1 MANLRELR
9 DRIRSVNST
18 KKITKAQE
26 LIATSRITKAQAR
39 VEASQPYA
47 HELANVL
54 NRLAA
59 VSSLD
64 HSMLR
69 EGVDGK
75 VAAILVV
82 SSARGMCGGYN
93 NNVFKKAAELEAL
106 LRQEGFDVVRYVT
119 GSKGVGFYK
128 FREAEVAGSWEG
140 FSQDPSWESTHDVR
154 RHMIDGF
161 VAGSHG
167 TAKAR
172 PGLNTEANGGD
183 SNAVVRGFDS
193 VHVVY
198 TEFENML
205 TQTAR
210 AQQLLPVVPVIENEE
225 YQLGDSALSDA
236 ESADQLTP
244 DYDFEPDADTLMEA
258 LLPQYVSRL
267 LFEMFLEA
275 SAAESAARRTAMK
288 SATDNAT
295 ELVKDLS
302 RVANQARQ
310 AQITQEIT
318 EIVGGAGALAESAE
332 SD

>member
-47 HELANVL
+47 AEMTSMMNK
-54 NRLAA
+54 LAA
-59 VSSLD
+59 ASTLEHD
-64 HSMLR
+64 MLR
-69 EGVDGK
+69 EREDGN

-82 SSARGMCGGYN
+82 TSDRGMCGGYN
-93 NNVFKKAAELEAL
+93 NNVFKKAAQLQAL
-106 LRQEGFDVVRYVT
+106 LESKGYEVVRYVT
-119 GSKGVGFYK
+119 GNKGIGHYK
-128 FREAEVAGSWEG
+128 FREDEVVGSWGG
-140 FSQDPSWESTHDVR
+140 FSQDPTWETTHDVR
-154 RHMIDGF
+154 RPLIDGF

-167 TAKAR
+167 TTKGR
-172 PGLNTEANGGD
+172 DGLHAQGD
-183 SNAVVRGFDS
+183 GAGVRGFDQ

-198 TEFENML
+198 TEFESML

-210 AQQLLPVVPVIENEE
+210 AQQLLPVQPVIQDEE
-225 YQLGDSALSDA
+225 YHLGESALTDS
-236 ESADQLTP
+236 ESAD
-244 DYDFEPDADTLMEA
+244 DIAAGFEFEPDADTLMEA
-258 LLPQYVSRL
+258 LLPQYVSRI
-267 LFEMFLEA
+267 LFAMFLEA
-275 SAAESAARRTAMK
+275 SASESAARRTAMK

-295 ELVKDLS
+295 EMVEDLS

-310 AQITQEIT
+310 AQITQEIS
-318 EIVGGAGALAESAE
+318 EIVGGAGALSDSAE

>member
-47 HELANVL
+47 RELSNVL
-54 NRLAA
+54 NKLAA
-59 VSSLD
+59 HTSLD
-64 HSMLR
+64 HPMLR
-69 EGVDGK
+69 DREDAK

-82 SSARGMCGGYN
+82 SSDRGMCGGYN
-93 NNVFKKAAELEAL
+93 NNIFKKAAELEAL
-106 LRQEGFDVVRYVT
+106 LKQQGYETVRYVT
-119 GSKGVGFYK
+119 GNKGVGFYK
-128 FREAEVAGSWEG
+128 FREADVAGAWTG
-140 FSQDPSWESTHDVR
+140 FSQDPTWESTHDVR

-161 VAGSHG
+161 VAGSKG
-167 TAKAR
+167 TAKSR
-172 PGLNTEANGGD
+172 PGLTAEGQP
-183 SNAVVRGFDS
+183 VRGFDQ

-198 TEFENML
+198 TEFESML

-210 AQQLLPVVPVIENEE
+210 VQQLLPVVPLVSDEE
-225 YQLGDSALSDA
+225 FNMGESALSDS
-236 ESADQLTP
+236 EPTDQLTP
-244 DYDFEPDADTLMEA
+244 DYDFEPDADTLMDA
-258 LLPQYVSRL
+258 LLPQYVSRM
-267 LFEMFLEA
+267 LFAMFLDA
-275 SAAESAARRTAMK
+275 SASESAARRTAMK

-318 EIVGGAGALAESAE
+318 EIVGGAGALADSAE

>member
-47 HELANVL
+47 HELANVM
-54 NRLAA
+54 NKLAA
-59 VSSLD
+59 ASSLD
-64 HSMLR
+64 HPMLR
-69 EGVDGK
+69 EREDGK

-82 SSARGMCGGYN
+82 SSDRGMCGGYN
-93 NNVFKKAAELEAL
+93 NNIFKKAAELEAL
-106 LRQEGFDVVRYVT
+106 LKKQGYEIVRYVT
-119 GSKGVGFYK
+119 GNKGVGFYK
-128 FREAEVAGSWEG
+128 FREADVAGSWAG
-140 FSQDPSWESTHDVR
+140 FSQDPSWETTHDVR

-161 VAGSHG
+161 IAGSKG
-167 TAKAR
+167 TAKYR
-172 PGLNTEANGGD
+172 DGLNTPGEGI
-183 SNAVVRGFDS
+183 RGFDQ

-198 TEFENML
+198 TEFESML

-210 AQQLLPVVPVIENEE
+210 AQQLLPVVPVIEDEE
-225 YQLGDSALSDA
+225 FHLGESALSDS
-236 ESADQLTP
+236 EPTDQVSP
-244 DYDFEPDADTLMEA
+244 DFEFEPDADTLMEA
-258 LLPQYVSRL
+258 LLPQYVSRI
-267 LFEMFLEA
+267 LFAMFLEA
-275 SAAESAARRTAMK
+275 SASESAARRTAMK

>member
-47 HELANVL
+47 AEMTSMMNK
-54 NRLAA
+54 LAA
-59 VSSLD
+59 ASTLEHD
-64 HSMLR
+64 MLR
-69 EGVDGK
+69 EREDGN

-82 SSARGMCGGYN
+82 TSDRGMCGGYN
-93 NNVFKKAAELEAL
+93 NNVFKKAAQLQAL
-106 LRQEGFDVVRYVT
+106 LESKGYEVVRYVT
-119 GSKGVGFYK
+119 GNKGIGHYK
-128 FREAEVAGSWEG
+128 FREDEVVGSWGG
-140 FSQDPSWESTHDVR
+140 FSQDPTWEGTHDVR

-161 VAGSHG
+161 VAGSKG
-167 TAKAR
+167 TTKGR
-172 PGLNTEANGGD
+172 EGLHAEGEGAGVT
-183 SNAVVRGFDS
+183 GFDQ

-198 TEFENML
+198 TEFESML

-210 AQQLLPVVPVIENEE
+210 AQQLLPVEPVIQDEE
-225 YQLGDSALSDA
+225 YHLGDSALSDA
-236 ESADQLTP
+236 ESAEDVAAGFE
-244 DYDFEPDADTLMEA
+244 FEPDADTLMEA
-258 LLPQYVSRL
+258 LLPQYVSRI
-267 LFEMFLEA
+267 LFAMFLEA
-275 SAAESAARRTAMK
+275 SASESAARRTAMK

-295 ELVKDLS
+295 EMVEDLS

-310 AQITQEIT
+310 AQITQEIS
-318 EIVGGAGALAESAE
+318 EIVGGAGALSDSAE

>member
-47 HELANVL
+47 TEMTSIMNK
-54 NRLAA
+54 LAA
-59 VSSLD
+59 ASTLEHD
-64 HSMLR
+64 MLR
-69 EGVDGK
+69 EREDGN

-82 SSARGMCGGYN
+82 TSDRGMCGGYN
-93 NNVFKKAAELEAL
+93 NNVFKKAAQLQAL
-106 LRQEGFDVVRYVT
+106 LESKGYEVVRYVT
-119 GSKGVGFYK
+119 GNKGIGHYK
-128 FREAEVAGSWEG
+128 FREDEVVGSWGG
-140 FSQDPSWESTHDVR
+140 FSQDPTWETTHDVR
-154 RHMIDGF
+154 RHLIDGF

-167 TAKAR
+167 TTKGRA
-172 PGLNTEANGGD
+172 GLHAQGEGKG
-183 SNAVVRGFDS
+183 VCGFDQ

-198 TEFENML
+198 TEFESML

-210 AQQLLPVVPVIENEE
+210 AQQLLPVEPVIQDEE
-225 YQLGDSALSDA
+225 YQLGDSALFDA
-236 ESADQLTP
+236 ESAETAAGFE
-244 DYDFEPDADTLMEA
+244 FEPDADTLMEA
-258 LLPQYVSRL
+258 LLPQYVSRI
-267 LFEMFLEA
+267 LFAMFLEA
-275 SAAESAARRTAMK
+275 SASESAARRTAMK

-295 ELVKDLS
+295 EMVDDLS

-310 AQITQEIT
+310 AQITQEIS
-318 EIVGGAGALAESAE
+318 EIVGGAGALSDSAE